1 VVSVAASGAGD
12 VMRPMMCT
20 MAAMVEEV
28 VTVVVFLVVM
38 GERVARAEIGRDGGI
53 GEQRAGIGGEV
64 VRQICVL
71 ACS

>member
-1 VVSVAASGAGD
+1 
-12 VMRPMMCT
+12 
-20 MAAMVEEV
+20 VEEV